1 MATNALAVKLPEFWP
16 EDVNIW
22 FTQFRIS
29 KITTEQTKFDY
40 VIQKLDRD
48 TVKRVRDLIA
58 NPPETDLYTTMKDR
72 LLACYKKSQYE
83 ELQSFHDV
91 PSLGDRRPTEL
102 FAF

>member
-22 FTQFRIS
+22 FTQCDTQFRIS

-58 NPPETDLYTTMKDR
+58 NPPETDI
-72 LLACYKKSQYE
+72 
-83 ELQSFHDV
+83 LQ
-91 PSLGDRRPTEL
+91 
-102 FAF
+102 